1 MGLEFLRSVLVPYL
15 YRGLNF
21 AILQSLRKRDNLID
35 KLQICVIGMANI
47 SVLFFQN
54 LLESFVCVVYF

>member
-1 MGLEFLRSVLVPYL
+1 MGLQFLRSVLVPYL

-21 AILQSLRKRDNLID
+21 ANLQSLRKRDNLID

-54 LLESFVCVVYF
+54 LLESFACVVCF